1 VKIHEY
7 QAKGVLRRFGVPV
20 PRGEAVETAE
30 DARRV
35 AAELGGGTVV
45 VKAQIHAGGRGKGTF
60 QDGRGTP
67 VLRPDGSRPQGG
79 VAVVSG
85 PAEAAEVA
93 ARMLGNV
100 LVTKQS
106 GPEGRQVRRVLV
118 EEGMP
123 IAREVYLAVLVDRA
137 VSGPVFIAS
146 AEGGTEIEEVAAAR
160 PQAILRVAVD
170 PRSGYTPWM
179 GRRLAYGLGF
189 KGEQA
194 ATVGK
199 LVGAL
204 HAAFMG
210 TDASLVEVNPLVAL
224 RDGRVVALDAKVNF
238 DDSALYRHPELRDL
252 RDLTEEDPLE
262 VEAGKYGLNYIK
274 LDGNVACMVNGAGL
288 AMGTMD
294 IIQHHGGRPAN
305 FLDVGGGANQEMVTA
320 AFKILLADPAV
331 RAVLINIF
339 GGIMR
344 CDVVAEGVV
353 AAARSVG
360 VKVPVV
366 VRLEGTNVE
375 RGREILR
382 DSGLSFLVAD
392 GMKDAAEKVVAA
404 AAGR

>member
-35 AAELGGGTVV
+35 AVELGGGTVV

-85 PAEAAEVA
+85 PTEAADVA

-100 LVTKQS
+100 LVTKQT

-118 EEGMP
+118 EEGMQ

-137 VSGPVFIAS
+137 LSGPVFIAS

-160 PQAILRVAVD
+160 PEAILRVAVD

-194 ATVGK
+194 GTVVK

-274 LDGNVACMVNGAGL
+274 LEGNVACMVNGAGL